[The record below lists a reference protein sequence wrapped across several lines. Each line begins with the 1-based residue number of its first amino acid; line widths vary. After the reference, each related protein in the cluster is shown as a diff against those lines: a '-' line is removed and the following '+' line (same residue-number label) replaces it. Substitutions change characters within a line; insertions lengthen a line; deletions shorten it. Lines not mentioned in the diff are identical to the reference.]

1 MEILIISCIFGK
13 KFKKIYPAPILTAI
27 PLVAVGSSVPLAF
40 GAIPLVAVGVNELVT
55 SYKCLFFTNNPTLKK
70 EIESKGWTPV
80 FINMPLSDN
89 STVSSVQAKYIKFLQ
104 FLNNNRFKQ
113 LKEKYK
119 QILYFDHKFQVFSQH
134 ISKLIDIC
142 ANNETNTDDNST
154 HIIIRETPTLKTSI
168 WDEVNASKGQD
179 RYKLGMNDTI
189 ALINNKIKNKEIQSN
204 IRICNTG
211 LIFYNNYT
219 PVIPML
225 NQIYLAC
232 TTLMQPECQIF
243 WAIYSQ
249 QYTDLIKTIPFPLIN
264 PLWKCP

>member
-1 MEILIISCIFGK
+1 
-13 KFKKIYPAPILTAI
+13 
-27 PLVAVGSSVPLAF
+27 
-40 GAIPLVAVGVNELVT
+40 
-55 SYKCLFFTNNPTLKK
+55 
-70 EIESKGWTPV
+70 
-80 FINMPLSDN
+80 
-89 STVSSVQAKYIKFLQ
+89 LQ

-119 QILYFDHKFQVFSQH
+119 QILYFDHKFQVFPQH
-134 ISKLIDIC
+134 ISKLIELC
-142 ANNETNTDDNST
+142 ANNETNTDDNTT

-189 ALINNKIKNKEIQSN
+189 ALINNKIKNKKIQSN

-225 NQIYLAC
+225 NQIYSAC
-232 TTLMQPECQIF
+232 TKLMQPECQIF

>member
-13 KFKKIYPAPILTAI
+13 KFKKVYPAPILT
-27 PLVAVGSSVPLAF
+27 P
-40 GAIPLVAVGVNELVT
+40 
-55 SYKCLFFTNNPTLKK
+55 YKCLFFTNNPSLKK
-70 EIESKGWTPV
+70 EIERKGWTPV

-89 STVSSVQAKYIKFLQ
+89 STVSSVQSKYIKFLQ

-134 ISKLIDIC
+134 INKLIDIC

>member
-40 GAIPLVAVGVNELVT
+40 GAIPLVTVGVNELVT
-55 SYKCLFFTNNPTLKK
+55 SSKCLFFTNNSSLKQ

-89 STVSSVQAKYIKFLQ
+89 STVSSVQSKYIKFLQ

-119 QILYFDHKFQVFSQH
+119 QILYFDHKFQVFPQH
-134 ISKLIDIC
+134 ISKLIELCND
-142 ANNETNTDDNST
+142 NESNTDDNT
-154 HIIIRETPTLKTSI
+154 NHVIIRETPTLKTSI

-249 QYTDLIKTIPFPLIN
+249 QYKDLIKTIPFPLIN
-264 PLWKCP
+264 PLCKCP

>member
-27 PLVAVGSSVPLAF
+27 PLVAVG
-40 GAIPLVAVGVNELVT
+40 VNELVT
-55 SYKCLFFTNNPTLKK
+55 SSKCLFFTNNPSLKK

-89 STVSSVQAKYIKFLQ
+89 STVSSVQSKYIKFLQ

-119 QILYFDHKFQVFSQH
+119 QILYFDHKFYVFPQH
-134 ISKLIDIC
+134 ISKLIELCND
-142 ANNETNTDDNST
+142 NESNTDDNT
-154 HIIIRETPTLKTSI
+154 NHVIIRETPTLKTSI

-219 PVIPML
+219 LVIPML
-225 NQIYLAC
+225 NQIYSAC

>member
-27 PLVAVGSSVPLAF
+27 PLVAVG
-40 GAIPLVAVGVNELVT
+40 VNELVT
-55 SYKCLFFTNNPTLKK
+55 SYKCLFFTNNPSLKK

-89 STVSSVQAKYIKFLQ
+89 STVSSVQSKYIKFLQ

-119 QILYFDHKFQVFSQH
+119 QILYFDHKFQVFPQH

-142 ANNETNTDDNST
+142 ANNESNTDDNTT
-154 HIIIRETPTLKTSI
+154 HVIIRETPTLKTSI

-225 NQIYLAC
+225 NQIYSAC
-232 TTLMQPECQIF
+232 TKLMQPECQIF

>member
-13 KFKKIYPAPILTAI
+13 KFKKIYPAPILT
-27 PLVAVGSSVPLAF
+27 PS
-40 GAIPLVAVGVNELVT
+40 
-55 SYKCLFFTNNPTLKK
+55 KCLFFTNNPTLKK

-89 STVSSVQAKYIKFLQ
+89 STVSSVQSKYIKFLQ

-119 QILYFDHKFQVFSQH
+119 QILYFDHKFQVFPQH
-134 ISKLIDIC
+134 INKLIDIC
-142 ANNETNTDDNST
+142 ANNETNTDDNT
-154 HIIIRETPTLKTSI
+154 NHVIIRETPTLKTSI

-179 RYKLGMNDTI
+179 RYKLGMSDTI

>member
-13 KFKKIYPAPILTAI
+13 KFKKIYPAPILT
-27 PLVAVGSSVPLAF
+27 SS
-40 GAIPLVAVGVNELVT
+40 
-55 SYKCLFFTNNPTLKK
+55 KCLFFTNNPELKK
-70 EIESKGWTPV
+70 EIESKGWIPV

-89 STVSSVQAKYIKFLQ
+89 STVSSVQSKYIKFLQ

-119 QILYFDHKFQVFSQH
+119 QILYFDHKFQVFPQH
-134 ISKLIDIC
+134 INKLIELCKDTL
-142 ANNETNTDDNST
+142 NTNTDDNSN
-154 HIIIRETPTLKTSI
+154 HVIIRETPTLKTSI

-219 PVIPML
+219 QVIPML
-225 NQIYLAC
+225 NQIYSSC
-232 TTLMQPECQIF
+232 TKLMQPECQIF

-249 QYTDLIKTIPFPLIN
+249 QYTDLIKTIPFLLIN

>member
-1 MEILIISCIFGK
+1 MEILIISCIFGN
-13 KFKKIYPAPILTAI
+13 KFKKIYPAPILI
-27 PLVAVGSSVPLAF
+27 SS
-40 GAIPLVAVGVNELVT
+40 
-55 SYKCLFFTNNPTLKK
+55 KCLFFTNNPELKK

-89 STVSSVQAKYIKFLQ
+89 STVSSVQSKYIKFLQ

-119 QILYFDHKFQVFSQH
+119 QILYFDHKFQVFPQH
-134 ISKLIDIC
+134 ISKLIELCND
-142 ANNETNTDDNST
+142 NESNTDDNTDDNTT

-225 NQIYLAC
+225 NQIYSAC
-232 TTLMQPECQIF
+232 TTLMQPECQLF

>member
-27 PLVAVGSSVPLAF
+27 PLVAVG
-40 GAIPLVAVGVNELVT
+40 VNELVT
-55 SYKCLFFTNNPTLKK
+55 STKCLFFTNNSSLKQ

-89 STVSSVQAKYIKFLQ
+89 STVSSVQSKYIKFLQ

-119 QILYFDHKFQVFSQH
+119 QILYFDHKFHVFPQH
-134 ISKLIDIC
+134 INKLIELCND
-142 ANNETNTDDNST
+142 NESNTDDNT
-154 HIIIRETPTLKTSI
+154 NHVIIRETPTLKTSI